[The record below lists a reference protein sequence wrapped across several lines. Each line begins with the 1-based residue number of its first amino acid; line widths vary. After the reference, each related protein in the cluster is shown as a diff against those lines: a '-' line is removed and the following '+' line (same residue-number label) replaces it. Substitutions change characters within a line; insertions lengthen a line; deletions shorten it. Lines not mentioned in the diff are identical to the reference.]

1 MQTPQIQH
9 ASMFFV
15 AQKLAMTANRYRVLA
30 ANPDGT
36 EGALMAFAHQKRMA
50 FKEKVTFFAEEQMS
64 TPVFGFGAR
73 QAIDLSAGYDVVDA
87 GGAPLGFFRKDF
99 KASLLRSTFQI
110 EGPGY
115 QGTGTERSQ
124 AVAIARRFVD
134 FPFRFHFDFI
144 DGATGRSLF
153 SVNRRASLRDRYVVT
168 VPDPRVDWRV
178 AASATVALDA
188 MMAR

>member
-1 MQTPQIQH
+1 MQTPGVQYVP
-9 ASMFFV
+9 MFYV

-50 FKEKVTFFAEEQMS
+50 FKEKVTFFAEEQMT

-73 QAIDLSAGYDVVDA
+73 QAIDLAAGYDVVDA
-87 GGAPLGFFRKDF
+87 AGAPLGFFKKEF
-99 KASLLRSTFQI
+99 AASLVRSTFVI

-115 QGTGTERSQ
+115 RGSGTERSQ

-134 FPFRFHFDFI
+134 FPFRFHFDFL
-144 DGATGRSLF
+144 DAATGHSLF
-153 SVNRRASLRDRYVVT
+153 SVDRRASLRDRYVVS
-168 VPDPRVDWRV
+168 VADQRIDWRV
-178 AASATVALDA
+178 AASVTVALDA